1 MDIDKIRVRKRVRKN
16 LGDLTSL
23 MESMKRYGL
32 LSPIVINSRH
42 ELIAGQRRLVA
53 ATRLGWRNI
62 MVRVVD
68 DIDVVDE
75 LEIEIDEN
83 TQRKNFSTDELAEAY
98 IKMDRL
104 KHPGIFRR
112 MLNALRRFFRRLFS
126 SKPRR

>member
-112 MLNALRRFFRRLFS
+112 MLNALGRFFRRLFS
-126 SKPRR
+126 SNR

>member
-126 SKPRR
+126 SNPRR

>member
-112 MLNALRRFFRRLFS
+112 MLNALGRFFRRLFS
-126 SKPRR
+126 SNPRR